1 METRESSQEDKM
13 ARVLW
18 GYYLR
23 VSNDLPRIDQ
33 GRSVSIMTKEVTI
46 HEMA

>member
-1 METRESSQEDKM
+1 M

-23 VSNDLPRIDQ
+23 ISSDLPRIDQ
-33 GRSVSIMTKEVTI
+33 GRSVSMVTMEVRI

>member
-1 METRESSQEDKM
+1 M

-23 VSNDLPRIDQ
+23 ISSDLPRIDQ
-33 GRSVSIMTKEVTI
+33 GRSVSMVAKEVKK

>member
-1 METRESSQEDKM
+1 M

-18 GYYLR
+18 SYYLR
-23 VSNDLPRIDQ
+23 GSNDLPRIDQ
-33 GRSVSIMTKEVTI
+33 RHSVSMVAKEVTI